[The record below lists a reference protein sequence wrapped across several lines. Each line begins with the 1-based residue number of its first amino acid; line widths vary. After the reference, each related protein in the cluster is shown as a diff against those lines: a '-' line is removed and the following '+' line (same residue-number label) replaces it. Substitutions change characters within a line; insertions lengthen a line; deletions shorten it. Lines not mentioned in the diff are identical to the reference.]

1 MKATIT
7 NVLFIGAEQVN
18 YTNKQGQPAVL
29 YKAKLVDDKGDFG
42 TIEINVENDKIASL
56 PPLRSRVDV
65 ECDVT
70 QRNYKTNVNNPVFKV
85 LAETAKA

>member
-1 MKATIT
+1 MKALFK

-29 YKAKLVDDKGDFG
+29 YKAKLVDDQGDYG
-42 TIEINVENDKIASL
+42 TLEINVENDKVISL
-56 PPLRSRVDV
+56 PPLRSRVDM

-70 QRNYKTNVNNPVFKV
+70 QRNYKTNLNNPVFKV
-85 LAETAKA
+85 LAETSKA

>member
-1 MKATIT
+1 MKVVIS

-29 YKAKLVDDKGDFG
+29 YKAKLVDDQGDFG
-42 TIEINVENDKIASL
+42 QIEINVENDKVMSL

-65 ECDVT
+65 ECDIT
-70 QRNYKTNVNNPVFKV
+70 QRNFKTNINNPVFKV
-85 LAETAKA
+85 LSAVK